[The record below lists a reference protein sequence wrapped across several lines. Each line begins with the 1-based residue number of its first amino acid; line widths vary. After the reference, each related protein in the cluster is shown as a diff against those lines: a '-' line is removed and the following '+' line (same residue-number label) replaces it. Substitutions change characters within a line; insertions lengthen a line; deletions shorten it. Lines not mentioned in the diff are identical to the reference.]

1 MKRILMVVA
10 MAALAFPGYS
20 EPFGG
25 HGGHGQPQPGHGGNG
40 GYHQPGP
47 GSQPGHG
54 PQPGNGGYGQ
64 PSQPGHGP
72 QPGNGGYGP
81 PSQPG
86 HGPGGMGHP
95 PYPGHGGG
103 YNPAPFPGHGPGGH
117 HDNGQAMLRESF
129 RRIQGLFRLAETSF
143 FPGMT
148 RRDMMECAR
157 TLSQIEREISDVQFR
172 LPGMASQDAGRVQ
185 RQVGQARFALMT
197 DYNARE
203 AHRIVRGASMDFD
216 MIVDRLM
223 GR

>member
-10 MAALAFPGYS
+10 MAALAFPVCA

-25 HGGHGQPQPGHGGNG
+25 HGGHGHPQPGHGNNG

-47 GSQPGHG
+47 GSQPG
-54 PQPGNGGYGQ
+54 NGGYGQ
-64 PSQPGHGP
+64 PS
-72 QPGNGGYGP
+72 Y
-81 PSQPG
+81 PG

-103 YNPAPFPGHGPGGH
+103 YNPAPFPGHGHGGH

-129 RRIQGLFRLAETSF
+129 RRIQGLFRLADTSF

-157 TLSQIEREISDVQFR
+157 TLSQIEREISEIQFR
-172 LPGMASQDAGRVQ
+172 LPGMASHDAGRVQ
-185 RQVGQARFALMT
+185 RQVGQARFTLVT
-197 DYNARE
+197 DFNARE
-203 AHRIVRGASMDFD
+203 AHRIVRRASMDFD

-223 GR
+223 MR